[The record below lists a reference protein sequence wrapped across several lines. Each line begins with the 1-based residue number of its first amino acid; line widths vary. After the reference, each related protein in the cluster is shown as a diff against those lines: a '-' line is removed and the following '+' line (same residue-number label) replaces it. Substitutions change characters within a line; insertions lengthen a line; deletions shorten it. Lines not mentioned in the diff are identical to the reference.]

1 MKEKL
6 GRIISLLFIL
16 LLMGCA
22 TQKKITLQGFYQ
34 SELIDQYIIQ
44 LSFDKN
50 DQSFIEYINNI
61 DVNKGTYELWD
72 DNTYLLKGDN
82 QTITIKLD
90 ETDSFE
96 MVFSKL
102 NDGNSIKLIKNGP
115 LPTIFDSEF
124 SEEIK
129 IEMKNLL
136 DE

>member
-22 TQKKITLQGFYQ
+22 TQKKITLQGVYQ
-34 SELIDQYIIQ
+34 SELIDQYIVQ

-50 DQSFIEYINNI
+50 DQTFIEYINNI

-102 NDGNSIKLIKNGP
+102 NERKPIKLIKNGP
-115 LPTIFDSEF
+115 LPTIFDSKF
-124 SEEIK
+124 SE
-129 IEMKNLL
+129 
-136 DE
+136 